1 MCYSNLLMRILFVK
15 QCYKHS
21 ITFELIE
28 GICNNKIVKAMP
40 SVKAEINKS
49 QTLVCCNGL
58 VNEQDKVNI
67 KDLLYSIGVGNRI
80 AGIRDGNGL

>member
-1 MCYSNLLMRILFVK
+1 MCYSNLLIRILFVK
-15 QCYKHS
+15 QYYKHS

-28 GICNNKIVKAMP
+28 GICKNKIVKAMP